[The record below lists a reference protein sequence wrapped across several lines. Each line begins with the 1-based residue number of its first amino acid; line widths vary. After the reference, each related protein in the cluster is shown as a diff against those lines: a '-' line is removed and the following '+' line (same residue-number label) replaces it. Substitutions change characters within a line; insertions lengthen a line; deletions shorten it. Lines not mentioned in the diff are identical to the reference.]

1 MLTEEQITDTAREYA
16 EEINPAIS
24 LKTIPYG
31 RTIPKRKM
39 IADLMRNALS
49 EVTAEQTKDFEGF
62 LRFLLQRYCLVEKV
76 RITLEAIEE

>member
-1 MLTEEQITDTAREYA
+1 MLTEEQITDTACEYA

-24 LKTIPYG
+24 LK
-31 RTIPKRKM
+31 TIPKRKM